1 MSFYN
6 EFTKEQLI
14 DRIEEMD
21 CIIRSL
27 QREMKKTNKK
37 FACLAQQIA
46 DMYDEINRADAIIDE
61 CEREKDYWRKQYVKS
76 LNSKEGCLCEQSTK
90 QKTETSQT
98 QPTLQQ
104 DD

>member
-14 DRIEEMD
+14 DRIEKMD

-27 QREMKKTNKK
+27 QREMKETNK
-37 FACLAQQIA
+37 
-46 DMYDEINRADAIIDE
+46 NRADAIIDE
-61 CEREKDYWRKQYVKS
+61 CEREKDYWRNQFVKS

-90 QKTETSQT
+90 QKTEISQT